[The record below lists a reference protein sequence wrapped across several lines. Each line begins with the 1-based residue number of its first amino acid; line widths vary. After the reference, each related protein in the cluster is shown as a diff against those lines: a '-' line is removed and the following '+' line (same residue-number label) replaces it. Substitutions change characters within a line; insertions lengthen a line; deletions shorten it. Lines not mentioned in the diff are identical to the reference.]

1 MRRNWI
7 GGLTVA
13 FVLALGLVFPALAGG
28 WAVVTLDELP
38 RDVLAGRATEV
49 GFMVRQHGITPLAGL
64 DPEISLR
71 ESGSSNRLVVIAE
84 PQGKLGHYM
93 ATITLPAA
101 GTWEWSINAFG
112 FAQVMPALT
121 VGGASPTSISAVDAA
136 RGPWAIAF
144 GLAAMALVAGLG
156 IALVL
161 RRVRWATALAPIA
174 VILGV
179 VGFLALRD
187 APSATGQELASVGV
201 SEGQAL
207 FVAKGCV
214 VCHTHSAVSQ
224 VRVEMESQGW
234 GGFGAAPDLTGR
246 TFSRSFLISWLKNPQ
261 ATKPDTQMPNL
272 GLSET
277 EIMALAD
284 FINGGNPD

>member
-38 RDVLAGRATEV
+38 TNVLAGRATEV

-71 ESGSSNRLVVIAE
+71 ESGTSNRLVVFAE
-84 PQGKLGHYM
+84 PQGKVGHYV
-93 ATITLPAA
+93 ATITLPAP
-101 GTWEWSINAFG
+101 GTWEWSIDAFG

-121 VGGASPTSISAVDAA
+121 VGGASPTSTSAVDAG

-144 GLAAMALVAGLG
+144 GLAATALLAGVG
-156 IALVL
+156 IALVHK
-161 RRVRWATALAPIA
+161 RVRWATALAPIA

-179 VGFLALRD
+179 VGFLTLRD
-187 APSATGQELASVGV
+187 APSATGQELANVGV
-201 SEGQAL
+201 SDGQAL
-207 FVAKGCV
+207 FIAKGCV
-214 VCHTHSAVSQ
+214 VCHAHSAVSQ
-224 VRVEMESQGW
+224 ARAQMESQGW
-234 GGFGAAPDLTGR
+234 GGFSAAPDLTGR
-246 TFSRSFLISWLKNPQ
+246 TFSRSFLISWLKNPR
-261 ATKPDTQMPNL
+261 ATKPDTEMPNL
-272 GLSET
+272 ELSET
-277 EIMALAD
+277 EILALAD
-284 FINGGNPD
+284 FINGGKAD